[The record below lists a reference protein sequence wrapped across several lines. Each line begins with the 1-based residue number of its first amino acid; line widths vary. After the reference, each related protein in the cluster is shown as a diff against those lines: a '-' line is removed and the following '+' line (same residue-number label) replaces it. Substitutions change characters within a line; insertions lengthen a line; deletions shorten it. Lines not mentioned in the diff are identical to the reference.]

1 MTLRPPRM
9 VIGIYLFLAAVFLT
23 LVVSRLFSLVIP
35 TEFYFTFQSL
45 FTDRPA
51 QNMVIA
57 LFSKMIGPFAVGFGL
72 GWVIYVRRLSRASP
86 KTVASRFGRRLKV
99 QWCPTIFLGGFS
111 AAFLSAWPMMIY
123 WDLLANPAVIH
134 LKLLFFVLYLLYM
147 FGYGYVALLGF
158 LGAIFVKES
167 LQRVDRGLQ
176 LVSLPE
182 LSRVGALWIINS
194 GIASAALA
202 KITQ

>member
-1 MTLRPPRM
+1 M
-9 VIGIYLFLAAVFLT
+9 IIDIYLFLAAVFFT
-23 LVVSRLFSLVIP
+23 LVGSRLFSLVVP

-51 QNMVIA
+51 QNMIVA
-57 LFSKMIGPFAVGFGL
+57 LISKMIGPLASGFCL
-72 GWVIYVRRLSRASP
+72 GWFIYAYRLSRVSP
-86 KTVASRFGRRLKV
+86 KLAASGFQRRLRI

-111 AAFLSAWPMMIY
+111 AAFLSAWPIIVY
-123 WDLLANPAVIH
+123 WDLLANPAVTH
-134 LKLLFFVLYLLYM
+134 LKLVFFVLYLLYM
-147 FGYGYVALLGF
+147 LAYGYIALLGF

-167 LQRVDRGLQ
+167 LQRVDRGAK

-182 LSRVGALWIINS
+182 LSRVGALWILNS

-202 KITQ
+202 KITG